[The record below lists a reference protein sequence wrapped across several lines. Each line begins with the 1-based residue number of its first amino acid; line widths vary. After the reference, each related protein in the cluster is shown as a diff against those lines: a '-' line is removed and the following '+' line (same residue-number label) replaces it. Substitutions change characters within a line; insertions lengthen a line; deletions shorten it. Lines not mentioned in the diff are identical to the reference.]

1 MALCNLHFI
10 RVRTRNYLNGANEI
24 KSIKKEAGRPKLA
37 QQMQL
42 YPVIDRQN
50 KQQNGHVL
58 KSALKGMQVKAKGV
72 EKI

>member
-1 MALCNLHFI
+1 MI
-10 RVRTRNYLNGANEI
+10 M
-24 KSIKKEAGRPKLA
+24 KEAGRPKLA

-50 KQQNGHVL
+50 KHENGHDL
-58 KSALKGMQVKAKGV
+58 KSALKGMKIKAKVV